1 MFNAITISKLLEK
14 TNEQLSQA
22 TELLV
27 EAYSI
32 HNSEQS
38 EVSQSL
44 LNARLAD
51 AVNKFRDWSAYYNRY
66 TELIDDEKEQSQLLV
81 IENNNLKKQIN
92 DKDAQIVNLMNIIKA
107 SHNKDAQ
114 IANLMNIIKASHNND
129 NERIELA
136 EAVEAMNSALK
147 LINENAKTISTATH
161 MKNRHIGSG
170 DKHPAYRQDVDS
182 KALIDDYNSGK
193 FNLKELAE
201 KYGMTSPGL
210 RDRLIKLGVY
220 KSVYKSHK

>member
-1 MFNAITISKLLEK
+1 MFNTITISKLLEK

-38 EVSQSL
+38 EMSHIL

-66 TELIDDEKEQSQLLV
+66 TELIDDEKEQSKLLV
-81 IENNNLKKQIN
+81 IENSNLKKQIT
-92 DKDAQIVNLMNIIKA
+92 D
-107 SHNKDAQ
+107 KDAQ

-170 DKHPAYRQDVDS
+170 DEHPAYRQDVDS

-193 FNLKELAE
+193 FSLKELAE
-201 KYGMTSPGL
+201 KYDMTSPGL

>member
-1 MFNAITISKLLEK
+1 MFNTITISKLLEK

-22 TELLV
+22 TELLI

-38 EVSQSL
+38 EVSQDL

-92 DKDAQIVNLMNIIKA
+92 DKDVQIVNLMNII
-107 SHNKDAQ
+107 N
-114 IANLMNIIKASHNND
+114 ASHNND

-170 DKHPAYRQDVDS
+170 DEHPAYRQDVDS

>member
-1 MFNAITISKLLEK
+1 MFNTITISKLLEK

-38 EVSQSL
+38 ELSQTL
-44 LNARLAD
+44 LNARFAD
-51 AVNKFRDWSAYYNRY
+51 AVNKFRDWSAYYNMY
-66 TELIDDEKEQSQLLV
+66 TELIDNEKEQSKLLV

-92 DKDAQIVNLMNIIKA
+92 D
-107 SHNKDAQ
+107 KDAQ

-129 NERIELA
+129 NERVELA

-170 DKHPAYRQDVDS
+170 DEHPAYRQDVDS

-201 KYGMTSPGL
+201 KYDMTSPGL

>member
-1 MFNAITISKLLEK
+1 MFNTITISKLLEK

-38 EVSQSL
+38 EMSKVL

-66 TELIDDEKEQSQLLV
+66 TELIDNEKEQSQLLV
-81 IENNNLKKQIN
+81 IENNSLKKQITG
-92 DKDAQIVNLMNIIKA
+92 KDT
-107 SHNKDAQ
+107 Q

-170 DKHPAYRQDVDS
+170 NEHPAYRQDVDS
-182 KALIDDYNSGK
+182 KTLIDDYNSGK

>member
-1 MFNAITISKLLEK
+1 MFNTITISKLLEK

-38 EVSQSL
+38 EMSQVL

-81 IENNNLKKQIN
+81 IENSDLKKQIT
-92 DKDAQIVNLMNIIKA
+92 D
-107 SHNKDAQ
+107 KDAQ

-136 EAVEAMNSALK
+136 EVVEAMNSALK

-161 MKNRHIGSG
+161 IKNRHIGSG
-170 DKHPAYRQDVDS
+170 DEHPAYRQDVDS

-193 FNLKELAE
+193 FNLKELAK
-201 KYGMTSPGL
+201 KYDMTSPGL

>member
-27 EAYSI
+27 ETYSI
-32 HNSEQS
+32 NNSEQS
-38 EVSQSL
+38 KISKDL

-92 DKDAQIVNLMNIIKA
+92 DKDAQIT
-107 SHNKDAQ
+107 
-114 IANLMNIIKASHNND
+114 NLMNIIKASHNND

-201 KYGMTSPGL
+201 KYDMTSPGL

>member
-1 MFNAITISKLLEK
+1 MFNTITISKLLEK

-38 EVSQSL
+38 EMSNVL

-66 TELIDDEKEQSQLLV
+66 TELVDDEKEQSQLLV
-81 IENNNLKKQIN
+81 IENNNLKKQIT
-92 DKDAQIVNLMNIIKA
+92 D
-107 SHNKDAQ
+107 KDAQ

-170 DKHPAYRQDVDS
+170 DEHPAYRQDVDS

-201 KYGMTSPGL
+201 KYDMTSPGL

>member
-27 EAYSI
+27 ETYSI
-32 HNSEQS
+32 NNSEQS
-38 EVSQSL
+38 KISKDL

-81 IENNNLKKQIN
+81 IENNNLKKQIK
-92 DKDAQIVNLMNIIKA
+92 DKN
-107 SHNKDAQ
+107 AQ

-201 KYGMTSPGL
+201 KYDMTSPGL

>member
-1 MFNAITISKLLEK
+1 MFNTITISKLLEK

-22 TELLV
+22 TALLV

-38 EVSQSL
+38 EMSHVL

-51 AVNKFRDWSAYYNRY
+51 AVNKFREWSAYYNRY
-66 TELIDDEKEQSQLLV
+66 TELVDDEKEQSKLLV
-81 IENNNLKKQIN
+81 IENSNLKKQIT
-92 DKDAQIVNLMNIIKA
+92 D
-107 SHNKDAQ
+107 KDAQ

-136 EAVEAMNSALK
+136 EAVKAMNSALK

-170 DKHPAYRQDVDS
+170 DEHPAYRQDVDS

-220 KSVYKSHK
+220 KRVYKSHK

>member
-1 MFNAITISKLLEK
+1 MFNTITISKLLEK

-38 EVSQSL
+38 EVSKDL

-66 TELIDDEKEQSQLLV
+66 TELVDDEKEHSQLLV
-81 IENNNLKKQIN
+81 IENNNLKEQIN
-92 DKDAQIVNLMNIIKA
+92 D
-107 SHNKDAQ
+107 KDAQ
-114 IANLMNIIKASHNND
+114 IANLMNIINASHNND

-170 DKHPAYRQDVDS
+170 NAHPAYRQDVDS
-182 KALIDDYNSGK
+182 KALIEDYNSGK
-193 FNLKELAE
+193 FSLKELAE
-201 KYGMTSPGL
+201 KYDMTSPGL

>member
-1 MFNAITISKLLEK
+1 MFNTITISKLLEK

-44 LNARLAD
+44 LNARLTD
-51 AVNKFRDWSAYYNRY
+51 AVNKFIDWSAYYSRY
-66 TELIDDEKEQSQLLV
+66 KELVDDEKEQSQLLV
-81 IENNNLKKQIN
+81 IENNNLKKQIT
-92 DKDAQIVNLMNIIKA
+92 DKDAQIDKLMNIIE
-107 SHNKDAQ
+107 
-114 IANLMNIIKASHNND
+114 ASHNND

-170 DKHPAYRQDVDS
+170 DEHPAYRQDVDS

-201 KYGMTSPGL
+201 KYDMTSPGL

-220 KSVYKSHK
+220 KRVYKSHK

>member
-1 MFNAITISKLLEK
+1 MFNTITISKLLEK
-14 TNEQLSQA
+14 TNEQLSKA

-38 EVSQSL
+38 EMSNVL

-92 DKDAQIVNLMNIIKA
+92 D
-107 SHNKDAQ
+107 KDAQ

-170 DKHPAYRQDVDS
+170 DEHPAYRQDVDS

-201 KYGMTSPGL
+201 KYDMTSPGL

>member
-1 MFNAITISKLLEK
+1 MFNTITISKLLEK

-66 TELIDDEKEQSQLLV
+66 TELVDDEKEQSKLLV

-92 DKDAQIVNLMNIIKA
+92 DKDAQI
-107 SHNKDAQ
+107 
-114 IANLMNIIKASHNND
+114 ANLMNIINASHNND

-136 EAVEAMNSALK
+136 EAVEAINSALK

-170 DKHPAYRQDVDS
+170 DEHPAYRQDVDS

>member
-1 MFNAITISKLLEK
+1 MFNTITISKLLEK
-14 TNEQLSQA
+14 TNEQLSKA

-38 EVSQSL
+38 EMSNVL

-92 DKDAQIVNLMNIIKA
+92 D
-107 SHNKDAQ
+107 KDAQ

-170 DKHPAYRQDVDS
+170 DEHPAYRQDVDS
-182 KALIDDYNSGK
+182 KELIDDYNSGK

-201 KYGMTSPGL
+201 KYDMTSPGL

>member
-1 MFNAITISKLLEK
+1 MFNTITISKLLEK

-38 EVSQSL
+38 EISQDL

-51 AVNKFRDWSAYYNRY
+51 AVNKFRDWSAYYNMY
-66 TELIDDEKEQSQLLV
+66 TELINNEKEQSKLLV
-81 IENNNLKKQIN
+81 IENSNLKKQIT
-92 DKDAQIVNLMNIIKA
+92 D
-107 SHNKDAQ
+107 KDAQ

-136 EAVEAMNSALK
+136 EAVETMNSALK

-170 DKHPAYRQDVDS
+170 NEHPAYRQDVDS

>member
-22 TELLV
+22 TELLI

-38 EVSQSL
+38 KMNQAL

-51 AVNKFRDWSAYYNRY
+51 AVNKFRDWSTYYSRY
-66 TELIDDEKEQSQLLV
+66 TELIDDEKEQSKLLV
-81 IENNNLKKQIN
+81 IENNNLKKQII
-92 DKDAQIVNLMNIIKA
+92 DKDAQIN
-107 SHNKDAQ
+107 
-114 IANLMNIIKASHNND
+114 NLMNIIKASHNND

-136 EAVEAMNSALK
+136 EAVESMNSALK

-161 MKNRHIGSG
+161 MKNKHIGSG

-193 FNLKELAE
+193 FNLKELAK
-201 KYGMTSPGL
+201 KYDMTSPGL

>member
-1 MFNAITISKLLEK
+1 MFNTITISKLLEK

-38 EVSQSL
+38 EMSHVL

-66 TELIDDEKEQSQLLV
+66 TELIDDEKEQSQLII
-81 IENNNLKKQIN
+81 IENSNLKKQIN
-92 DKDAQIVNLMNIIKA
+92 DKDAQI
-107 SHNKDAQ
+107 D
-114 IANLMNIIKASHNND
+114 NLMNIIKASHNND

-170 DKHPAYRQDVDS
+170 DEHPAYRQDVDS

-220 KSVYKSHK
+220 KRVYKSHK

>member
-1 MFNAITISKLLEK
+1 MFNTITISKLLEK

-38 EVSQSL
+38 EMSHIL

-51 AVNKFRDWSAYYNRY
+51 AVNKFRDWSAYYNMY
-66 TELIDDEKEQSQLLV
+66 TELINNEKEQSQLLV

-92 DKDAQIVNLMNIIKA
+92 DKDAQI
-107 SHNKDAQ
+107 D
-114 IANLMNIIKASHNND
+114 NLMNIIKASHNND

-136 EAVEAMNSALK
+136 EAVETMNSALK

-170 DKHPAYRQDVDS
+170 NEHPAYRQDVDS

>member
-1 MFNAITISKLLEK
+1 MFNTITISKLLEK

-66 TELIDDEKEQSQLLV
+66 TELVDDEKEQSQLLV

-92 DKDAQIVNLMNIIKA
+92 DKDAQI
-107 SHNKDAQ
+107 D
-114 IANLMNIIKASHNND
+114 NLMNIIKASHNND

-170 DKHPAYRQDVDS
+170 DEHPAYRQDVDS

-201 KYGMTSPGL
+201 KYDMTSPGL
-210 RDRLIKLGVY
+210 RNRLIKLGVY

>member
-1 MFNAITISKLLEK
+1 MFNKIKISKLLEK

-32 HNSEQS
+32 NNSEQS
-38 EVSQSL
+38 EMSNDL

-51 AVNKFRDWSAYYNRY
+51 AVNKFRDWSAYYSRY

-81 IENNNLKKQIN
+81 IENNNLKKQII
-92 DKDAQIVNLMNIIKA
+92 DKDAQIT
-107 SHNKDAQ
+107 
-114 IANLMNIIKASHNND
+114 NLMNIIKASHNND

-136 EAVEAMNSALK
+136 EAVESMNSALK

-201 KYGMTSPGL
+201 KYDMTSPGL

>member
-1 MFNAITISKLLEK
+1 MFNTITISKLLEK

-38 EVSQSL
+38 EMSYVM

-66 TELIDDEKEQSQLLV
+66 TELIDDEKEQSKLLV
-81 IENNNLKKQIN
+81 IENSNLKKQIT
-92 DKDAQIVNLMNIIKA
+92 D
-107 SHNKDAQ
+107 KDAQ

-170 DKHPAYRQDVDS
+170 DEHPAYRQDVDS
-182 KALIDDYNSGK
+182 KALIDDYNSGR

>member
-1 MFNAITISKLLEK
+1 MFNTITISKLLEK

-38 EVSQSL
+38 EISQDL

-51 AVNKFRDWSAYYNRY
+51 AVNKFRDWSAYYNMY
-66 TELIDDEKEQSQLLV
+66 TELINNEKEQSQLLV

-92 DKDAQIVNLMNIIKA
+92 DKDAQI
-107 SHNKDAQ
+107 D
-114 IANLMNIIKASHNND
+114 NLMNIIKASHNND

-136 EAVEAMNSALK
+136 EAVETMNSALK

-170 DKHPAYRQDVDS
+170 NEHPAYRQDVDS

>member
-1 MFNAITISKLLEK
+1 MFNTITISKLLEK

-38 EVSQSL
+38 EISQDL

-51 AVNKFRDWSAYYNRY
+51 AVNKFRDWSAYYNMY
-66 TELIDDEKEQSQLLV
+66 TELIDNEKEQSQLLV

-92 DKDAQIVNLMNIIKA
+92 DKDAQI
-107 SHNKDAQ
+107 D
-114 IANLMNIIKASHNND
+114 NLMNIIKASHNND

-136 EAVEAMNSALK
+136 EAVETMNSALK

-170 DKHPAYRQDVDS
+170 NEHPAYRQDVDS

>member
-1 MFNAITISKLLEK
+1 MFNTIKISKLLEK

-51 AVNKFRDWSAYYNRY
+51 AVNKFRDWSTYYNRY
-66 TELIDDEKEQSQLLV
+66 TELVDDEKEQSQLLV
-81 IENNNLKKQIN
+81 IENSNLKKQIT
-92 DKDAQIVNLMNIIKA
+92 DKDAQIDK
-107 SHNKDAQ
+107 
-114 IANLMNIIKASHNND
+114 LMNIIKASHNND

-136 EAVEAMNSALK
+136 KAVEAMNSALK

-170 DKHPAYRQDVDS
+170 DEHPAYRQDVDS

-210 RDRLIKLGVY
+210 RDRLIKLGIY

>member
-14 TNEQLSQA
+14 TNEQLSEA

-27 EAYSI
+27 ETYSI
-32 HNSEQS
+32 NNSEQS

-92 DKDAQIVNLMNIIKA
+92 DKN
-107 SHNKDAQ
+107 AQ

-201 KYGMTSPGL
+201 KYDMTSPGL

>member
-1 MFNAITISKLLEK
+1 MFNTITISKLLEK

-27 EAYSI
+27 ETYSI

-38 EVSQSL
+38 EVSKDL

-92 DKDAQIVNLMNIIKA
+92 DKN
-107 SHNKDAQ
+107 AQ

-201 KYGMTSPGL
+201 KYDMTSPGL

>member
-1 MFNAITISKLLEK
+1 MFNTITISKLLEK
-14 TNEQLSQA
+14 TNEQLLQA

-32 HNSEQS
+32 YNSEQS
-38 EVSQSL
+38 EMSHVL

-66 TELIDDEKEQSQLLV
+66 TELIDDEKEQSKLLV

-92 DKDAQIVNLMNIIKA
+92 DKDAQII
-107 SHNKDAQ
+107 
-114 IANLMNIIKASHNND
+114 NLMNIIKASHNND

-182 KALIDDYNSGK
+182 KALIDDYDSGK

-201 KYGMTSPGL
+201 KYDMTSPGL